1 VTKEPP
7 PRLTHEHAFVEQGLL
22 AVCGLDEAGRGAW
35 AGPVSAGAVILP
47 LDQPEIFEILE
58 GVRDSKKC
66 TPLQRERLFP
76 VIFDAAVA
84 AASGLASAE
93 EIDEFGIVGAT
104 RLAMRRAVESLD
116 VTPNA
121 LLIDGRYLK
130 LPAVNLPQKS
140 MSRGEQQ
147 SLSIAAASIVAKV
160 TRDRLMIEIDDLY
173 PGYDF
178 ARHKGYGTIHHRRAL
193 VELGPCPLH
202 RRSFAPVRRR
212 IKGELFYEISAGS

>member
-1 VTKEPP
+1 M
-7 PRLTHEHAFVEQGLL
+7 THEHAFVEQGLL
-22 AVCGLDEAGRGAW
+22 TVCGLDEAGRGAW

-47 LDQPEIFEILE
+47 YDQPDIFEVLE

-76 VIFDAAVA
+76 VIFEAAIA
-84 AASGLASAE
+84 AAPGLASAE
-93 EIDEFGIVGAT
+93 EIDEFGIIGAT
-104 RLAMRRAVESLD
+104 QLAMRRAVESLG
-116 VTPNA
+116 VSPAA
-121 LLIDGRYLK
+121 LLIDGRYLR
-130 LPAVNLPQKS
+130 LPTVNLPQKS
-140 MSRGEQQ
+140 MSRGEQH

-160 TRDRLMIEIDDLY
+160 TRDRLMVEIDDLY

-193 VELGPCPLH
+193 VDLGPCPLH
-202 RRSFAPVRRR
+202 RRTFAPVRRR

>member
-1 VTKEPP
+1 M
-7 PRLTHEHAFVEQGLL
+7 THEHAFVEQGLL

-35 AGPVSAGAVILP
+35 AGPVSAGAVVLP
-47 LDQPEIFEILE
+47 LDQLEIFEILE

-76 VIFDAAVA
+76 VIFEAAVA

-93 EIDEFGIVGAT
+93 EIDQFGIVGAT
-104 RLAMRRAVESLD
+104 RLAMRRAIESLD
-116 VTPNA
+116 VSPNA

-130 LPAVNLPQKS
+130 LSTVNLPQKS

-147 SLSIAAASIVAKV
+147 SLSIAAASIIAKV
-160 TRDRLMIEIDDLY
+160 TRDRLMAEIDDLY

-178 ARHKGYGTIHHRRAL
+178 ARHKGYGTRRHRRAL

-202 RRSFAPVRRR
+202 RRTFAPVRRR
-212 IKGELFYEISAGS
+212 IEGELFYEVGTGS